1 MSGSG
6 ITSRDT
12 LLQKDRVSAQKQTPL
27 KLSLGQI
34 GLRNIALNQINGL
47 LGTLK
52 RLDAIT
58 GEQADKEVIADIRHD
73 LEHGIDLLKHWFGT
87 SPIEE

>member
-1 MSGSG
+1 MN
-6 ITSRDT
+6 
-12 LLQKDRVSAQKQTPL
+12 QKKQTPL

-34 GLRNIALNQINGL
+34 GLRNIALNQIDGL
-47 LGTLK
+47 LGTLG

-58 GEQADKEVIADIRHD
+58 GEQADKEVIMDIRHD
-73 LEHGIDLLKHWFGT
+73 LEHAVELLKHWFGT